1 LAWCFNLK
9 PKKDPVTGLDLPVP
23 MDMSN
28 SLLIIK
34 PDPFQMAFEPRS
46 ERRRQEAI
54 RLWGFSDMRDS
65 LARHEFETR
74 AALSREKQEAREK

>member
-1 LAWCFNLK
+1 
-9 PKKDPVTGLDLPVP
+9 LPVP
-23 MDMSN
+23 LDKSN

-46 ERRRQEAI
+46 EGRRQEAI
-54 RLWGFSDMRDS
+54 RLWELSDMHDS
-65 LARHEFETR
+65 LARYEFQSQ